1 MHEKLVKKFTLLW
14 LKTTNINNVEVK
26 VDFTY
31 GDITANYYTHD
42 YPTESFDTEEQAI
55 KYAHEF
61 NKYGKFIIL
70 PIYEFD

>member
-14 LKTTNINNVEVK
+14 LETTNINNDEMK

-31 GDITANYYTHD
+31 GGISGNYYSPD
-42 YPTESFDTEEQAI
+42 YPIESFDTEEQAI
-55 KYAHEF
+55 KYAHVF

>member
-1 MHEKLVKKFTLLW
+1 MDEKLVKKFTLLW
-14 LKTTNINNVEVK
+14 LKTTNINNGEVK

-31 GDITANYYTHD
+31 GDITGNYYSRD

-55 KYAHEF
+55 SYAYKF

-70 PIYEFD
+70 PIYEFR